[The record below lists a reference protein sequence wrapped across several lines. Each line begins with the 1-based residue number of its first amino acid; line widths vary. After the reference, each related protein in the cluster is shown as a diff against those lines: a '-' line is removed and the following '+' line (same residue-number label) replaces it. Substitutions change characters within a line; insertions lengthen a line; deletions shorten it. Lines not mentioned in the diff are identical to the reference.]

1 MGGKGSGGANR
12 KPVEQKQRI
21 GNPGRR
27 PLPKA
32 DVIAFPVQQ
41 APEPHRP
48 LGKVGTELW
57 ERVWLAAAAWLKPQA
72 DAESVLLLCEAS
84 DERTSLRYR
93 VMSDPDA
100 WRERKALRDLEKQI
114 QSALGELGLNPVDRA
129 RLGVAE
135 IRENDFAKLHA
146 KIAQRR
152 NQAQA

>member
-12 KPVEQKQRI
+12 KPIEQKQRI

-72 DAESVLLLCEAS
+72 DAESVCFFVKHRMKE
-84 DERTSLRYR
+84 LRC
-93 VMSDPDA
+93 V
-100 WRERKALRDLEKQI
+100 I
-114 QSALGELGLNPVDRA
+114 V
-129 RLGVAE
+129 
-135 IRENDFAKLHA
+135 
-146 KIAQRR
+146 
-152 NQAQA
+152 